1 MRCHWSIIPTNNV
14 RTNKN
19 SKFGV
24 LIIYSRQIVIRF
36 VVTQL
41 LLYTLDKRFFHL
53 AEKALSTIS
62 LGCMNMLKM
71 AQNDSKWLKMAQNGP
86 KWFKMSQKYLRAK
99 VFPSCEE
106 CVADHF
112 RGLHELID
120 ANGYLEWDFVRSS
133 VAGEIDI

>member
-1 MRCHWSIIPTNNV
+1 
-14 RTNKN
+14 
-19 SKFGV
+19 
-24 LIIYSRQIVIRF
+24 
-36 VVTQL
+36 
-41 LLYTLDKRFFHL
+41 
-53 AEKALSTIS
+53 
-62 LGCMNMLKM
+62 M
-71 AQNDSKWLKMAQNGP
+71 AQYGSIWLKMARNVSKCLEMAQKKWLNNRYLRAKVFPSCEECVADHFRGLHELIDANEHAQNSS
-86 KWFKMSQKYLRAK
+86 KWLYMALNGTKGFRMAQKYSRAK

>member
-1 MRCHWSIIPTNNV
+1 MRNDICVRPISI
-14 RTNKN
+14 
-19 SKFGV
+19 SKSCFAPQGD
-24 LIIYSRQIVIRF
+24 S
-36 VVTQL
+36 
-41 LLYTLDKRFFHL
+41 
-53 AEKALSTIS
+53 A
-62 LGCMNMLKM
+62 LKM
-71 AQNDSKWLKMAQNGP
+71 T
-86 KWFKMSQKYLRAK
+86 QKYLRAK

>member
-1 MRCHWSIIPTNNV
+1 MASSIE
-14 RTNKN
+14 K
-19 SKFGV
+19 
-24 LIIYSRQIVIRF
+24 SRILV
-36 VVTQL
+36 
-41 LLYTLDKRFFHL
+41 
-53 AEKALSTIS
+53 A
-62 LGCMNMLKM
+62 
-71 AQNDSKWLKMAQNGP
+71 P
-86 KWFKMSQKYLRAK
+86 FKMSQKYSRAK

>member
-1 MRCHWSIIPTNNV
+1 METIFHN
-14 RTNKN
+14 
-19 SKFGV
+19 
-24 LIIYSRQIVIRF
+24 YSASEW
-36 VVTQL
+36 L
-41 LLYTLDKRFFHL
+41 
-53 AEKALSTIS
+53 EKAQY
-62 LGCMNMLKM
+62 G
-71 AQNDSKWLKMAQNGP
+71 SKCLEMAQNGSK
-86 KWFKMSQKYLRAK
+86 KWLNNRYLRAK

>member
-1 MRCHWSIIPTNNV
+1 
-14 RTNKN
+14 
-19 SKFGV
+19 
-24 LIIYSRQIVIRF
+24 
-36 VVTQL
+36 
-41 LLYTLDKRFFHL
+41 
-53 AEKALSTIS
+53 
-62 LGCMNMLKM
+62 
-71 AQNDSKWLKMAQNGP
+71 
-86 KWFKMSQKYLRAK
+86 MSQKYSRAK

>member
-1 MRCHWSIIPTNNV
+1 
-14 RTNKN
+14 
-19 SKFGV
+19 
-24 LIIYSRQIVIRF
+24 
-36 VVTQL
+36 
-41 LLYTLDKRFFHL
+41 
-53 AEKALSTIS
+53 
-62 LGCMNMLKM
+62 MLKM
-71 AQNDSKWLKMAQNGP
+71 AQNGSKQLKMAQNGSK
-86 KWFKMSQKYLRAK
+86 KWLKKNLRAK